1 MRKKKS
7 YGRPNLG
14 RLLKNKYLWGGLCLL
29 IAAVVAFVVVPQIY
43 GNQEATTVVV
53 RAAQDIP
60 AYTQITAEMLET
72 VEVGAYNLPGN
83 VVKEAKDAVGQFAA
97 VELLDGDTLTTA
109 KLEAKPGDSLM
120 TEAIGD
126 GLYMV
131 TVTLPSNAS
140 ALATQLQPGDYVAV
154 ATYSDRAAE
163 DVQWEITT
171 DENGEQTVAPK
182 DAEEDFGVTMH
193 PELANLQVFAVSDS
207 AGVDATV
214 SASVPKTV
222 TFLTNK
228 AQAEMLIRA
237 EYEAS
242 IHLIWKG
249 RGALDSSAR
258 DTVSDA
264 ASKNATVA
272 AGPAGWKGRGSI
284 EQ

>member
-1 MRKKKS
+1 MRMKKS
-7 YGRPNLG
+7 RSRLDVG
-14 RLLKNKYLWGGLCLL
+14 RLFKNKYLWGGLCLL

-53 RAAQDIP
+53 RAAADIP

-72 VEVGAYNLPGN
+72 VEVGAYNLPAN
-83 VVKEAKDAVGQFAA
+83 VIRDSKEAVGKFAA
-97 VELLDGDTLTTA
+97 VDLLDGDTLTSA
-109 KLEAKPGDSLM
+109 KLEVKPGDSLM
-120 TEAIGD
+120 TEAVSD

-131 TVTLPSNAS
+131 TITLPSNAS

-163 DVQWEITT
+163 DMEWEIVT
-171 DENGEQTVAPK
+171 DEDGVQTVVPV
-182 DAEEDFGVTMH
+182 DEEEDFGVTLPM
-193 PELANLQVFAVSDS
+193 ELANLQVFAVSDS
-207 AGVDATV
+207 SGVDATV
-214 SASVPKTV
+214 STSVPKTV

-228 AQAEMLIRA
+228 VQAELLIRA

-249 RGALDSSAR
+249 RG
-258 DTVSDA
+258 
-264 ASKNATVA
+264 
-272 AGPAGWKGRGSI
+272 SI